1 MTRNIDDIMQVTDAH
16 VLKTYNRFPVAFERG
31 EGTTLY
37 DLAGVPFL
45 DFTAGIGVNA
55 LGYAHPS
62 VTARIRELADDVLHT
77 SNLYHIPSQSLL
89 AEKICGKCFGERVFF
104 CNSGA
109 EAVEGALKFARKR
122 GREIDYGKTGI
133 VAFAQSFHGRTF
145 GALSATRQEKYRA
158 PFEPLLEQVTE
169 APLNDIA
176 AAEEAITDETSA
188 VIVEP
193 VQGEGGVR
201 IADDEFLQA
210 LQRLCRERD
219 ALLIVDEVQ
228 CGMGRMG
235 TLFAHEQA
243 GIEPDIMTLAKPLAG
258 GLPIGATV
266 LGPRV
271 WPSVAPGDH
280 ASTFGG
286 NHFVTGVAC
295 TVFDILSDPEFLASI
310 RSTGGHLFARLN
322 ELAGKHGA
330 VSEIRGR
337 GLLAG
342 IVVDFP
348 ASEAV
353 NYFLNNGVLICPA
366 GAKVIRFI
374 PPLVATEED
383 CDRAVDL
390 LDRYLTERE
399 T

>member
-1 MTRNIDDIMQVTDAH
+1 MAQTIDDIIKVTDAH

-37 DLAGVPFL
+37 DLEGAPFL

-55 LGYAHPS
+55 LGYGHPA
-62 VTARIRELADDVLHT
+62 VTAKIGEIAGAVLHT

-89 AEKICGKCFGERVFF
+89 AEKICGTCFGERVFF

-109 EAVEGALKFARKR
+109 EAVESALKFARKR
-122 GREIDYGKTGI
+122 GKGINPGKTGI

-158 PFEPLLEQVTE
+158 PFEPLLEPVTE

-176 AAEEAITDETSA
+176 AAEQAVTAATCA

-201 IADDEFLQA
+201 IADDAFLQA
-210 LQRLCRERD
+210 LERLCLEHD

-228 CGMGRMG
+228 CGMGRTG
-235 TLFAHEQA
+235 TLFAHEHA
-243 GIEPDIMTLAKPLAG
+243 GIKPDIMTLAKPLAG
-258 GLPIGATV
+258 GLPIGAAV
-266 LGPRV
+266 LGPRA

-286 NHFVTGVAC
+286 NQFVTGVAC
-295 TVFDILSDPEFLASI
+295 TVFDILSDAEFLASV
-310 RSTGGHLFARLN
+310 RSTSDHLFARLA
-322 ELAGKHGA
+322 ELAGKHDA
-330 VSEIRGR
+330 VTEIRGR

-348 ASEAV
+348 AIEAV
-353 NYFLNNGVLICPA
+353 NYFMENGVLICPA
-366 GAKVIRFI
+366 GAQVIRFI
-374 PPLVATEED
+374 PPLVATVED

-399 T
+399 A